1 MTATT
6 GVGGYLRKRARG
18 PLQAMGGFFKMC
30 LLTGKALGRP
40 FEGKEFVQYSWFL
53 MSVALLPT
61 FAMSIPLTVL
71 IIFIFNLLLQEFGA
85 ASVGDER
92 MLERKFAVFHA
103 GDDGFKLRQRAFK

>member
-1 MTATT
+1 MTTTT
-6 GVGGYLRKRARG
+6 GTGGYLRKRLRG

-30 LLTGKALGRP
+30 MLTFRALGRP
-40 FEGKEFVQYSWFL
+40 FQGREFIQYSWFL

-85 ASVGDER
+85 ADVSGAGAA
-92 MLERKFAVFHA
+92 LAAVT
-103 GDDGFKLRQRAFK
+103 